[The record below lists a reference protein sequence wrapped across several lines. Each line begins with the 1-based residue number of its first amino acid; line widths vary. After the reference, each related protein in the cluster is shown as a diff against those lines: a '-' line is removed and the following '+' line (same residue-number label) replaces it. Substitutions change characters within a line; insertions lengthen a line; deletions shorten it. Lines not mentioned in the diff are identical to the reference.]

1 MLESGQTLGL
11 YKLISRI
18 GVGGMGEVWRAED
31 TRLGRIVAI
40 KILPPAVAANPE
52 AVARMRREARTIAQL
67 NHPNIATIH
76 AFEEADGRTF
86 IVMEL
91 VEGETLTAM
100 IARGPLPEAEVYR
113 IGRGVAD
120 ALAEAHA
127 KDIVHRDIKP
137 DNIIVSGSRVKV
149 LDFGIAK
156 RVGLET
162 TTSESPTGFVTQE
175 GMIVGTIHYMSPE
188 QALGKPLDARTDIF
202 SLGVVLYQ
210 AATGKQPFAGET
222 ITETITQIIRD
233 TPPAPKTINPAI
245 SPGLN
250 AIIQRC
256 MAKNRDE
263 RFASAADLA
272 ATLAEPPTA
281 TYTKPPRASAAP
293 TVKVSP
299 PPKRSSAVWW
309 ILAAVVVL
317 AVIGVFATLKR
328 RSMVATGFSPSSG
341 GLKPAATSSVAS
353 TPSTATVEVPAPAPP
368 TTTTTNVSTGLSPSN
383 GGLKPAA
390 TASTTDHPKMNP
402 AEHFDHGM
410 TALLNHNMFAA
421 RNQFERALEH
431 ASDLT
436 PRQQQFAR
444 LGLALSTNDKAEAQ
458 RIARHIEE
466 QNPGDPDLERIK
478 RAFAEQQQRRR
489 WVPRNH

>member
-1 MLESGQTLGL
+1 MLEPGQTLGA
-11 YKLISRI
+11 YKLISPI
-18 GVGGMGEVWRAED
+18 GAGGMGEVWRAED
-31 TRLGRIVAI
+31 TRLGRVVAI
-40 KILPPAVAANPE
+40 KILAPSVAANPE
-52 AVARMRREARTIAQL
+52 SVARMRREARTIAQL

-100 IARGPLPEAEVYR
+100 IARGPLPESEVYR

-137 DNIIVSGSRVKV
+137 DNVIVSGSRVKV

-156 RVGLET
+156 RVGLQT

-188 QALGKPLDARTDIF
+188 QALGKPLDTRTDIF

-222 ITETITQIIRD
+222 VTETITQIIRD

-272 ATLAEPPTA
+272 LALAAPPTA
-281 TYTKPPRASAAP
+281 TYTTPTVQVEAAP
-293 TVKVSP
+293 P
-299 PPKRSSAVWW
+299 AKRGSAVWW
-309 ILAAVVVL
+309 IVAVVVVL
-317 AVIGVFATLKR
+317 VVIGTLAAFRHKRVAAATT
-328 RSMVATGFSPSSG
+328 VAI
-341 GLKPAATSSVAS
+341 PAAT
-353 TPSTATVEVPAPAPP
+353 PSTTTVEVAAPASQP
-368 TTTTTNVSTGLSPSN
+368 TTTAAGVGGATLGGGAQIAEKPKVS
-383 GGLKPAA
+383 A
-390 TASTTDHPKMNP
+390 T
-402 AEHFDHGM
+402 EHYDHGM

-431 ASDLT
+431 AADLT
-436 PRQQQFAR
+436 ARQQQFAR
-444 LGLALSTNDKAEAQ
+444 LGLALSTNDRSQAQ
-458 RIARHIEE
+458 RLAREIED

-478 RAFAEQQQRRR
+478 RAFAEQQPRRR

>member
-1 MLESGQTLGL
+1 MLEPGQTLGA
-11 YKLISRI
+11 YKLIAPI
-18 GVGGMGEVWRAED
+18 GIGGMGEVWRAED

-40 KILPPAVAANPE
+40 KILAPSVAANPE
-52 AVARMRREARTIAQL
+52 SVARMRREARTIAQL

-100 IARGPLPEAEVYR
+100 IARGPLPEPEVYR

-137 DNIIVSGSRVKV
+137 DNIVVSGSRVKV

-156 RVGLET
+156 RVGLQT

-188 QALGKPLDARTDIF
+188 QALGKTLDARTDIF

-222 ITETITQIIRD
+222 VTETITQIIRD

-263 RFASAADLA
+263 RFATAADLA
-272 ATLAEPPTA
+272 SALAAPPTA
-281 TYTKPPRASAAP
+281 TYTKPTVRVAVAP
-293 TVKVSP
+293 A
-299 PPKRSSAVWW
+299 KRSSRMAW
-309 ILAAVVVL
+309 IVVVVVVL
-317 AVIGVFATLKR
+317 IVIGTLAAFR
-328 RSMVATGFSPSSG
+328 HQRVAPPSAAI
-341 GLKPAATSSVAS
+341 PAAA
-353 TPSTATVEVPAPAPP
+353 PSTTTVEVAGPAPQP
-368 TTTTTNVSTGLSPSN
+368 TTTAAEVGGATLGGGTQSQETAKVS
-383 GGLKPAA
+383 A
-390 TASTTDHPKMNP
+390 T
-402 AEHFDHGM
+402 EHFDHGM

-421 RNQFERALEH
+421 RNQFERAIEH
-431 ASDLT
+431 AGDLT
-436 PRQQQFAR
+436 SRQQQFAR
-444 LGLALSTNDKAEAQ
+444 LGLALSTNDRAQAQ
-458 RIARHIEE
+458 RLAREIED

-478 RAFAEQQQRRR
+478 RAFAEQQPRRR